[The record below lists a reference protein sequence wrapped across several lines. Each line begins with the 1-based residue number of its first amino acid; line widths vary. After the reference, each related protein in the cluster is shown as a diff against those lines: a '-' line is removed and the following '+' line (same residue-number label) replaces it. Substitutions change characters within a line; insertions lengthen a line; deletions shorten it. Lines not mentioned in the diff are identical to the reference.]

1 MKSLVEL
8 ISPDRIVTLKSK
20 TKEEALRELV
30 EVISRSP
37 RVRDKEELL
46 KAILDREKIMSTGI
60 GLGIAVPH
68 AKLDS
73 ISDFVI
79 AMGISKEG
87 IEFNALDDKPVY
99 IIVMIAGPNQQT
111 MYLRTLAKVT
121 LLLKNRKIRRGIINS
136 KSPEEVMDIIR
147 GFGDE

>member
-111 MYLRTLAKVT
+111 MYLRTLAK
-121 LLLKNRKIRRGIINS
+121 
-136 KSPEEVMDIIR
+136 
-147 GFGDE
+147 

>member
-121 LLLKNRKIRRGIINS
+121 LLLKNEKIRRGIINS